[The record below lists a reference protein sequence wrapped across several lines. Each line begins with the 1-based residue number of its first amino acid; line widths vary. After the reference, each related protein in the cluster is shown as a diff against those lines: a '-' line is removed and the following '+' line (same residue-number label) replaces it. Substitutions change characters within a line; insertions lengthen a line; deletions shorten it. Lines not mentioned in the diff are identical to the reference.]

1 MKGLMKGLL
10 GVLALLIAIGLIV
23 FGIFWFGMGA
33 LFLAM
38 GDIEGE
44 PNAEPLGI
52 GVLAILGG
60 VLLCCTAR
68 LLLHMQ
74 IWRALLGAIV
84 GLPVGVV
91 LASVLVD
98 PLHSMFHS
106 LGFESSWGEWR
117 WVVIPL
123 TIWMPMVAGAIIGM
137 VPVWRREQEM

>member
-23 FGIFWFGMGA
+23 FGVVWFGIGA

-38 GDIEGE
+38 GDVVGE

-60 VLLCCTAR
+60 ALLCCAAR
-68 LLLHMQ
+68 LLLRRR
-74 IWRALLGAIV
+74 IWRALLGTIV
-84 GLPVGVV
+84 GLPIGVV
-91 LASVLVD
+91 LAIVLVD
-98 PLHSMFHS
+98 RLQSVFYS
-106 LGFESSWGEWR
+106 LGVGSSWGEWR

-123 TIWMPMVAGAIIGM
+123 TIWMPMLAGAVIGM
-137 VPVWRREQEM
+137 VPVWRGGQEM